1 MLKRNKVVITS
12 GYRWKYFQWFLLGL
26 YELQE
31 QGSIDFAFKLRLDDR
46 INATI
51 LGSILSQ
58 CKLNVGKDSYNMC
71 GYFLSAQGK
80 KKKFCIDSADSPF
93 LFDEEALIGCDVYFK
108 MQYPKDIDEE
118 YFSLTDDIK
127 IPWQDHKHIDES
139 VPLMGYGKH
148 RVIEHF
154 EKYTHKIKPL
164 MIGPRRLVKKNS
176 FDSLSFKTLQE
187 GYSSYLKDRSLAK
200 SKRFMCYFG
209 DSKGPVP
216 NEVNIENVDFDKE
229 ADLVGAYINRIQH
242 PNEKRA
248 IVADIVSKLDWCDAR
263 VINGEKKK
271 GEVIPLDEFCSHIS
285 QFQYNMNVSGYR
297 LSIPNRFIESFLVG
311 TGIVTDKLHV
321 KWYKDFDN
329 EVVELVEMGY
339 LLNDKVNWEDYEQ
352 QLRQLPPVSPKNI
365 IENYEKKWAPIK
377 VAEYIVET
385 LEKA

>member
-58 CKLNVGKDSYNMC
+58 CKLKVGKDSYNMC

-93 LFDEEALIGCDVYFK
+93 LFDEEALIDCDVYFK

-127 IPWQDHKHIDES
+127 IPWQDHKHVDES

-154 EKYTHKIKPL
+154 EKYTHKIKSC
-164 MIGPRRLVKKNS
+164 N
-176 FDSLSFKTLQE
+176 F
-187 GYSSYLKDRSLAK
+187 
-200 SKRFMCYFG
+200 
-209 DSKGPVP
+209 
-216 NEVNIENVDFDKE
+216 
-229 ADLVGAYINRIQH
+229 
-242 PNEKRA
+242 
-248 IVADIVSKLDWCDAR
+248 
-263 VINGEKKK
+263 
-271 GEVIPLDEFCSHIS
+271 
-285 QFQYNMNVSGYR
+285 
-297 LSIPNRFIESFLVG
+297 
-311 TGIVTDKLHV
+311 
-321 KWYKDFDN
+321 
-329 EVVELVEMGY
+329 
-339 LLNDKVNWEDYEQ
+339 
-352 QLRQLPPVSPKNI
+352 
-365 IENYEKKWAPIK
+365 
-377 VAEYIVET
+377 
-385 LEKA
+385 